1 MPRINLTLY
10 QPNHA
15 PVDLSFDVDSVSM
28 GRAADC
34 TIPIKDRFLSRH
46 HAELFFSDSSW
57 YVRDSGSANGTYVN
71 SIRIEEVIKIG
82 KGDRILL
89 GDTELVLGG
98 GESAESTPRFS
109 IDDTDSGL
117 SIAIPVQEIVRQ
129 EATKAAARGEEGL
142 AILNRMAMELL
153 EDRPMSELFDFIID
167 KVMDLMR
174 PSRAALAILASD
186 RTTFETLKM
195 RRSSEADSQDLTI
208 SRTLLKEV
216 VEGRKVLSYNDV
228 SQNEN
233 LAQAKSIVAQSIR
246 SALCAPLIAGETVL
260 GVLYLDY
267 LMTQRT
273 ITEADVRLAAQIAR
287 VAAIKLET
295 TRLREEAVVKA
306 RMEEEL
312 RTAYTIQS
320 RLLPASPPVVEGYQF
335 AGFNRP
341 VRTVSGDYYDFVAR
355 PDGRIYF
362 IIADVSGKG
371 ITAALVMAS
380 MATAF
385 SIFTRSD
392 PGPAELMTLINQ
404 TLAPK
409 TAPTKFVTTFIGVL
423 DPKAGEI
430 RFTNAGHTPPLLV
443 TKSGV
448 EVLDVT
454 DMVVGLFPAANYR
467 EQSIDLE
474 PGDALVTFTDGVIE
488 AEDDRGEELGH
499 AATIEMARK
508 WHGFDA
514 AAIVAALERS
524 VGDYAGHT
532 PFGDDVT
539 ILAVNRKSA

>member
-1 MPRINLTLY
+1 MPRINLTLH

-15 PVDLSFDVDSVSM
+15 PVDLSFDVDTVTM

-46 HAELFFSDSSW
+46 HAEIFFNDDAW
-57 YVRDSGSANGTYVN
+57 HIRDSGSANGTYVN
-71 SIRIEEVIKIG
+71 SIRIEEVIRLG

-98 GESAESTPRFS
+98 NEAAESTPRFQ
-109 IDDTDSGL
+109 IDETDSGL
-117 SIAIPVQEIVRQ
+117 SFAIPVQEIVRQ
-129 EATKAAARGEEGL
+129 ETAKAQKGGEGL
-142 AILNRMAMELL
+142 TIINRLAMELI
-153 EDRPMSELFDFIID
+153 EDRPMSELFDFIVD
-167 KVMDLMR
+167 RVMDLMQ
-174 PSRAALAILASD
+174 PSRAALAILSSD
-186 RTTFETLKM
+186 RVNFETLKL
-195 RRSSEADSQDLTI
+195 RRSNEADSQDLTI

-246 SALCAPLIAGETVL
+246 SALCAPLIAGDTVL
-260 GVLYLDY
+260 GVLYMDY

-287 VAAIKLET
+287 VAALKLET

-320 RLLPASPPVVEGYQF
+320 RLLPASPPAVEGYQF

-341 VRTVSGDYYDFVAR
+341 VRTVSGDYYDFIAR

-362 IIADVSGKG
+362 VIADVSGKG

-385 SIFTRSD
+385 SIYAKSD

-423 DPKAGEI
+423 DPTIGEI
-430 RFTNAGHTPPLLV
+430 RFANAGHTPPLLV
-443 TKSGV
+443 TKNGV
-448 EVLDVT
+448 EVLDIT
-454 DMVVGLFPAANYR
+454 DMVVGLFPGATYR

-474 PGDALVTFTDGVIE
+474 PGDALVTFTDGVTE
-488 AEDDRGEELGH
+488 AENDAGEELGH
-499 AATIEMARK
+499 EATIAMAAK
-508 WHGFDA
+508 WHGFDSP
-514 AAIVAALERS
+514 AIVAAIERA
-524 VGDYAGHT
+524 VGDFAGHT

-539 ILAVNRKSA
+539 ILAVNRKAN

>member
-1 MPRINLTLY
+1 MPRINLTLH

-15 PVDLSFDVDSVSM
+15 PVDLSFDVDTVTM

-46 HAELFFSDSSW
+46 HAEIIFTDDAW
-57 YVRDSGSANGTYVN
+57 HIRDSGSANGTYVN
-71 SIRIEEVIKIG
+71 SIRIEEVIRLG

-98 GESAESTPRFS
+98 NEVAESTPRFQ
-109 IDDTDSGL
+109 IDETDSGL
-117 SIAIPVQEIVRQ
+117 SFAIPVQEIVRQ
-129 EATKAAARGEEGL
+129 ESAKAQKGGEGL
-142 AILNRMAMELL
+142 TIVNRLAMELI
-153 EDRPMSELFDFIID
+153 EDRPMSELFDFIVD
-167 KVMDLMR
+167 RVMDLMQ
-174 PSRAALAILASD
+174 PSRAALAILSSD
-186 RTTFETLKM
+186 RVTFETLKL
-195 RRSSEADSQDLTI
+195 RRSNEADSQDLTI

-246 SALCAPLIAGETVL
+246 SALCAPLIAGDTVL
-260 GVLYLDY
+260 GVLYMDY

-287 VAAIKLET
+287 VAALKLET

-320 RLLPASPPVVEGYQF
+320 RLLPAAPPVVEGYQF

-341 VRTVSGDYYDFVAR
+341 VRTVSGDYYDFTAR

-362 IIADVSGKG
+362 VIADVSGKG

-385 SIFTRSD
+385 SIYAKND

-423 DPKAGEI
+423 DPGVGEI
-430 RFTNAGHTPPLLV
+430 RFANAGHTPPLLV
-443 TKSGV
+443 TKNGV
-448 EVLDVT
+448 EVLGTT
-454 DMVVGLFPAANYR
+454 DMVVGLFPEATYR

-474 PGDALVTFTDGVIE
+474 PGDALVTFTDGVTE
-488 AEDDRGEELGH
+488 AENDAGEELGH
-499 AATIEMARK
+499 EATLEMATK
-508 WHGFDA
+508 WHGFDSP
-514 AAIVAALERS
+514 AIVAAIERA
-524 VGDYAGHT
+524 VTDFAGHT

-539 ILAVNRKSA
+539 ILAVNRKSS